1 MIHNVKSTNSG
12 AIPTKK
18 RKSARNPTS
27 GKFEA
32 GDPHT
37 DPALMDQLVRMVRA
51 VRDLEPFLSASVL
64 MFTQLGDK
72 RSASLAALVGTYL
85 ATLKDEAL
93 RDLAADPESLKD
105 AKKLRLDSRRLGN
118 VPLQEQQ
125 RIQQLASDWLIET
138 EVTPRQ
144 LATAHPEVLRSIMAV
159 AAHLAVG
166 LPADVEASALP
177 SLAAVTNLKG
187 GV

>member
-1 MIHNVKSTNSG
+1 M
-12 AIPTKK
+12 
-18 RKSARNPTS
+18 
-27 GKFEA
+27 
-32 GDPHT
+32 
-37 DPALMDQLVRMVRA
+37 
-51 VRDLEPFLSASVL
+51 
-64 MFTQLGDK
+64 
-72 RSASLAALVGTYL
+72 
-85 ATLKDEAL
+85 
-93 RDLAADPESLKD
+93 
-105 AKKLRLDSRRLGN
+105 GN